1 VLPLQRVNRSDP
13 VVGGA
18 MGAGVVKSTIY
29 DAVEDALIEAG
40 EKPEVAKAKAVEAQE
55 YTGDNWGS
63 ILAGTALGGLAG
75 VTGIEK
81 NIVGRFV
88 SQASCQ
94 RNSRTK
100 RASKLKGNKT

>member
-1 VLPLQRVNRSDP
+1 
-13 VVGGA
+13 

-81 NIVGRFV
+81 NIVGRSFSRN

-100 RASKLKGNKT
+100 RSQGSC